1 MRSGNTRYMLKHLSL
16 PVEVPSPSISD
27 TTLTPSTVADE
38 HRLPSL
44 VGGAQSLYERLLHHQ
59 RTRSTRRATQG
70 VHAGGVRSTSARA
83 TKWSARMLA
92 NNPGLDAIRST
103 SGKVF
108 PMAYAT
114 LKVDWLALG
123 QLYDYMFQNKPPTDK
138 NAVQTLGEMLKRNKP
153 LTSSWWDR
161 AKHPVDQTL
170 TGASNH
176 LLIVVSPA
184 GWSHVPT
191 TWAERNTLE
200 VYHTALI

>member
-1 MRSGNTRYMLKHLSL
+1 MRSEIARNMLKHLSS
-16 PVEVPSPSISD
+16 PVEVPSPSTSD
-27 TTLTPSTVADE
+27 TTLTPSTVAE
-38 HRLPSL
+38 ANKFASL
-44 VGGAQSLYERLLHHQ
+44 VGGAQSPYDRLVHHQ
-59 RTRSTRRATQG
+59 RTSSTGRATPG
-70 VHAGGVRSTSARA
+70 VRAGGVRSTRSRA
-83 TKWSARMLA
+83 TRWSAMMLPK
-92 NNPGLDAIRST
+92 NPGLDAIRST
-103 SGKVF
+103 SGKLF
-108 PMAYAT
+108 PMAYET
-114 LKVDWLALG
+114 LHADWLALG